1 MATLLEKFSVLI
13 RADLHSMIDHAL
25 AAKNVSVLEVYI
37 RDAQQ
42 AVKNLQDAVA
52 AEEGQLMGLRR
63 RITEEQA
70 SADANNKAVDTLL
83 IVKNEKDAGRA
94 QRLYEQDMRQIALL
108 TGQIGQLAQDVELE
122 KEAIAKLEFNVEMM
136 EEVAEEIRTTMAM
149 AVSTEKSN
157 TALEM
162 TKKALGAD
170 DIDFDNLRQSAY
182 RRLDTARSKRGML
195 TNDLQSRVTDAV
207 QDAKT
212 QSALEER
219 KKRLGLS
226 DGGDNPAGG
235 DYSLPAAIPR
245 PNKIHHSPL
254 RDRPGYGLG
263 RSLKVL
269 AKE

>member
-13 RADLHSMIDHAL
+13 RADLHSIIDKAL

-37 RDAQQ
+37 RDAQR
-42 AVKNLQDAVA
+42 AVHDLQDAVA
-52 AEEGQLMGLRR
+52 AEEGQLIGLRR
-63 RITEEQA
+63 KIAEEKV

-83 IVKNEKDAGRA
+83 VAKNEKDAGRA
-94 QRLYEQDMRQIALL
+94 QRLYEQDVRQIALL
-108 TGQIGQLAQDVELE
+108 EGQIGQLAQDVELE

-136 EEVAEEIRTTMAM
+136 QEVADEIRTTMAM

-162 TKKALGAD
+162 TKKALGSGD
-170 DIDFDNLRQSAY
+170 VDFDNLRQSAY
-182 RRLDTARSKRGML
+182 RRLDTARAKRGML
-195 TNDLQSRVTDAV
+195 TNDLQSRVSDAV

-226 DGGDNPAGG
+226 EDGNPA
-235 DYSLPAAIPR
+235 A
-245 PNKIHHSPL
+245 
-254 RDRPGYGLG
+254 
-263 RSLKVL
+263 
-269 AKE
+269 